1 MDTVKETLTEA
12 ITVIEGASQALALL
26 SERGE
31 SCSAL
36 TALFGDVLH
45 DCACDL
51 SGALDEIYAFEQA

>member
-1 MDTVKETLTEA
+1 MDAVQETLTEA

-26 SERGE
+26 SEQGK

-36 TALFGDVLH
+36 TALLGDVLH

-51 SGALDEIYAFEQA
+51 SGALDDIYACEQA

>member
-1 MDTVKETLTEA
+1 MDAVQETLTEA

-36 TALFGDVLH
+36 IALLGDALH

-51 SGALDEIYAFEQA
+51 SGVLDEI